1 MRPSWTVSGFL
12 AFFDVDANVEG
23 GRSPKRGASCVKS
36 GECFD
41 RINIAVTSGSDF
53 VSAQIHSLRNCRQTP
68 NLGCPPLNLHF
79 PPIRTQHTAA
89 HSACP
94 FARNR
99 THDSARTLS
108 HFKRLCNEGRT
119 SEHRGIWLGF
129 GEGEGEGE
137 TAQFV
142 VRACSGERVNNTHT
156 LMYSSIHTLKCKLRT
171 KLRAAD
177 VAADDVLNNASG
189 HPPL

>member
-68 NLGCPPLNLHF
+68 NLGCTYISRPSERSTQQHIPHVHSPAIVRTTLH
-79 PPIRTQHTAA
+79 A
-89 HSACP
+89 
-94 FARNR
+94 
-99 THDSARTLS
+99 LS
-108 HFKRLCNEGRT
+108 HISSVYVTRV
-119 SEHRGIWLGF
+119 EHLSIGGF
-129 GEGEGEGE
+129 GWGLERGREREKRRNLSC
-137 TAQFV
+137 AH
-142 VRACSGERVNNTHT
+142 VRAKG
-156 LMYSSIHTLKCKLRT
+156 
-171 KLRAAD
+171 
-177 VAADDVLNNASG
+177 
-189 HPPL
+189 